1 MQIHCVRSL
10 LQSVHRAETF
20 ICAEDCAAPAA
31 GANGL
36 HSPLATLQDGG
47 AVLTRS
53 AAHGRT
59 MMSHPA
65 RRDTARAASFDRR
78 ATGDLTKTVEAKL
91 GEISAGGCRRS
102 RRSRQTGKPRL
113 GGVRVPDG
121 PGSVRRGRAMPVPAC
136 VVVLPPTP
144 RMVRRSRSR
153 AARIFSPV
161 PCVVA
166 VTTPDIL
173 QESVVGRRP
182 RPAPAPPAAPFPG
195 RAGRSRRPRIRPAP
209 SPRLGLRGQRAS
221 VPG

>member
-1 MQIHCVRSL
+1 VQIHCVRSL

-36 HSPLATLQDGG
+36 HSPFATLQDGG

-91 GEISAGGCRRS
+91 GEISVGGCRRS
-102 RRSRQTGKPRL
+102 RRSRQAGKPRL

-144 RMVRRSRSR
+144 RMVRRSPVESGPDLFPGPLCGGSHGARHPAGSCRRAEASASSCSSSR
-153 AARIFSPV
+153 ASSW
-161 PCVVA
+161 
-166 VTTPDIL
+166 
-173 QESVVGRRP
+173 ESWSISASADPAGTRP
-182 RPAPAPPAAPFPG
+182 RGWAGAPAPA
-195 RAGRSRRPRIRPAP
+195 
-209 SPRLGLRGQRAS
+209 AS
-221 VPG
+221 A

>member
-1 MQIHCVRSL
+1 VQIHCVRSL
-10 LQSVHRAETF
+10 LQSVYRAETF

-53 AAHGRT
+53 AAHSRT

-91 GEISAGGCRRS
+91 GEISVGGCRRS
-102 RRSRQTGKPRL
+102 RRSRQAGKPRL

-121 PGSVRRGRAMPVPAC
+121 PGSVRRGRAMPVP
-136 VVVLPPTP
+136 V
-144 RMVRRSRSR
+144 
-153 AARIFSPV
+153 
-161 PCVVA
+161 
-166 VTTPDIL
+166 
-173 QESVVGRRP
+173 
-182 RPAPAPPAAPFPG
+182 
-195 RAGRSRRPRIRPAP
+195 
-209 SPRLGLRGQRAS
+209 
-221 VPG
+221 

>member
-91 GEISAGGCRRS
+91 GEISAGWS
-102 RRSRQTGKPRL
+102 RPVETVEGSR
-113 GGVRVPDG
+113 
-121 PGSVRRGRAMPVPAC
+121 
-136 VVVLPPTP
+136 
-144 RMVRRSRSR
+144 
-153 AARIFSPV
+153 
-161 PCVVA
+161 
-166 VTTPDIL
+166 
-173 QESVVGRRP
+173 E
-182 RPAPAPPAAPFPG
+182 APPGGEFASLTVQEACAENGPCRCPYEW
-195 RAGRSRRPRIRPAP
+195 SWRRH
-209 SPRLGLRGQRAS
+209 RG
-221 VPG
+221 

>member
-91 GEISAGGCRRS
+91 GEISVGGCRRS
-102 RRSRQTGKPRL
+102 RRSRQAGKPRL
-113 GGVRVPDG
+113 GGVPVPDG
-121 PGSVRRGRAMPVPAC
+121 PGSLRRGRAMPVPAC

-144 RMVRRSRSR
+144 RMVRRS
-153 AARIFSPV
+153 PV
-161 PCVVA
+161 ESGPDLFPGPCVVA
-166 VTTPDIL
+166 VTAPDIL
-173 QESVVGRRP
+173 QVIVVGSRP
-182 RPAPAPPAAPFPG
+182 RPAPAPPAAPLPG